1 MYILEHND
9 LYSSPINNKLIK
21 QRMIRMVGYVAH
33 VQEMRMLTKLLKKYM
48 RGRDRLE
55 DLEVDDR
62 ILLR

>member
-1 MYILEHND
+1 
-9 LYSSPINNKLIK
+9 
-21 QRMIRMVGYVAH
+21 MIRMVGYVAH